1 MRHFDSNSPEAL
13 PMPTPRL
20 ELISHHLCP
29 YVQRAIIT
37 LLEKD
42 ISHERSYIDLANKP
56 DWFRA
61 ISPLGKV
68 PLLRVDVEVLFESA
82 VICEY
87 LDEITPG
94 SLHPSDT
101 LQKAK
106 HRSWIEFGS
115 SILNSIAGF
124 YNAPDQEGL
133 EAKCDELTSKF
144 LWIEPYL
151 SDDCYFAGERFSL
164 VDAVYGP
171 IFRYF
176 DVFDTIGEF
185 GVFADTP
192 KINRWRR
199 LLQTR
204 ASIQNAVT
212 EDYERRL
219 IIFLKQRNSYLAKL
233 IDSRRSQLTN
243 QSLERTSEEVASNV

>member
-1 MRHFDSNSPEAL
+1 MSWAIASMSQLDGNSPEVL
-13 PMPTPRL
+13 PMPTPKL
-20 ELISHHLCP
+20 ALISHHLCP
-29 YVQRAIIT
+29 YVQRAIVT
-37 LLEKD
+37 LLEKE
-42 ISHERSYIDLANKP
+42 IPHERAYIDLANKP
-56 DWFRA
+56 DWFRS

-68 PLLRVDVEVLFESA
+68 PLLKVDGEVLFESA

-94 SLHPSDT
+94 SLHPADA

-124 YNAPDQEGL
+124 YNAPDREGF
-133 EAKCDELTSKF
+133 EAKCDELIGKF
-144 LWIEPYL
+144 RWIELYF
-151 SDDCYFAGERFSL
+151 SDRGYFAGEKFSL

-176 DVFDTIGEF
+176 DVFDAIDEF

-192 KINRWRR
+192 KVNHWRR

-204 ASIQNAVT
+204 ASIQHAVT
-212 EDYERRL
+212 EDYEQRL
-219 IIFLKQRNSYLAKL
+219 IIFLKQRNSYL
-233 IDSRRSQLTN
+233 SRLMKSHM
-243 QSLERTSEEVASNV
+243 